1 MEWPC
6 RPVLLGSDRRS
17 TRCRFGPAAGTGC
30 ESPRVRPVCRYN
42 RPRHSCGTS
51 RKRHNPHMIRSHVVV
66 DGSNIATEGRTTPSL
81 RQLDD
86 AVTAFLAEHEVETL
100 TVVVDATFP
109 NRIDPSERAE
119 YEAALLAG
127 ELVTPPAGAIGR
139 GDAFILQ
146 IAGK

>member
-30 ESPRVRPVCRYN
+30 ESPRWSPGLPVQPAPPLVRDLTEATQP
-42 RPRHSCGTS
+42 P
-51 RKRHNPHMIRSHVVV
+51 MIRSHVVV

-86 AVTAFLAEHEVETL
+86 AVKAFLAEHDVETL

-109 NRIDPSERAE
+109 NRIDASERAE
-119 YEAALLAG
+119 FEEALLAG
-127 ELVTPPAGAIGR
+127 ELVT
-139 GDAFILQ
+139 
-146 IAGK
+146 